1 MNRFDLYTLAVQSP
15 LMEARFLDAVHGDAP
30 RTLGE
35 DFCGPGAVARA
46 WLQLGNDRHAICV
59 DLDDEP
65 LTHLRARLHDELP
78 PEAQQRLTIRQ
89 TDVRA
94 CTDPVDVIAALN
106 FGIGELHTRDALLA
120 YLQAARERLA
130 TQGGVLVVD
139 IYAGPS
145 AFVPGA
151 TDVEIETDSGTIVYT
166 WEQASADPLTGRV
179 QNRIHF
185 HLPDGRVLRDAFAY
199 DWRLWSIPEIREAMT
214 ESGFASTD
222 VYTSYGDAM
231 DGDGNLL
238 VRPATADDLE
248 PDEDLVAYIVGRT
261 DETA

>member
-1 MNRFDLYTLAVQSP
+1 
-15 LMEARFLDAVHGDAP
+15 MEALFLDAVHGDNP

-46 WLQLGNDRHAICV
+46 WLQLTDDRHAVCV

-65 LTHLRARLHDELP
+65 LSYMRHRIAEELP
-78 PEAQQRLTIRQ
+78 PDAQARLTIRQ
-89 TDVRA
+89 TDVRTCDDA
-94 CTDPVDVIAALN
+94 ADVIAALN
-106 FGIGELHTRDALLA
+106 FGICELHARADLLA
-120 YLQAARERLA
+120 YLRAAHNRLSA
-130 TQGGVLVVD
+130 HRGVLVVD
-139 IYAGPS
+139 LYAGPS

-151 TDVEIETDSGTIVYT
+151 TDVEIDTESGTVTYT
-166 WEQASADPLTGRV
+166 WEQVTADPLTGRV
-179 QNRIHF
+179 TNHIHF
-185 HLPDGRVLRDAFAY
+185 ALPDGRTIRDAFVY
-199 DWRLWSIPEIREAMT
+199 DWRLWSIPEIREAMI

-238 VRPATADDLE
+238 VRPASREDID

-261 DETA
+261 AESP